1 MTLSDNKFN
10 FSDRLGLLKAVFAS
24 DKSKAIGTI
33 TSSLQRFI
41 PQYGEP
47 PRNSTA
53 NWIKTYNLNPR
64 MNPVHQIASDVASAE
79 MKVIRKNASKDI
91 ENFNH
96 PVEILLDNP
105 CNDISI
111 TKVGLLYITQVYLLL
126 PSGEAFWIK
135 ERNGLGAPTQLWP
148 VPPNWVMQIPSS
160 SSNFFLIQPS
170 GNMDAS
176 PVYVAPEDMI
186 YFKKLNV
193 TNPYLRG
200 IGRVEA
206 IGDEIETDEYM
217 AKFQKKFFFNNAIPS
232 MVGMMQGADKAT
244 IDRADE
250 EWRQKYGGYN
260 NSHKMA
266 WLGWDAKIQILKE
279 TTKEMDFVE
288 SRKYLRDTA
297 IQHFSIPPEI
307 FGIIEN
313 SNRSTIDAA
322 YYLYTKNVLA
332 KELDFIACTLNRQL
346 MIDYKDEY
354 EIKYENVVPEDN
366 EFDLKKSNEGLTR
379 GTLSI
384 DEWRLANGFE
394 ELENGKG
401 KVIYVPNNVTAISLT
416 GTSIPEEVTA
426 NKPKPVAPA
435 TAVKPSD
442 TDSLNLS
449 EKPGTAEA
457 MSYIK
462 PKVEPAVE
470 DVVPKK

>member
-1 MTLSDNKFN
+1 MSDNGN
-10 FSDRLGLLKAVFAS
+10 RFSFTDRLGLLKAVFAS
-24 DKSKAIGTI
+24 DRSKAINNV
-33 TSSLQRFI
+33 TSTLQRFI

-64 MNPVHQIASDVASAE
+64 MNPVHQIASDVSCAE
-79 MKVIRKNASKDI
+79 MKVIRKNADKDI

-96 PVEILLDNP
+96 PVEMLLDNP
-105 CNDISI
+105 CSDISI
-111 TKVGLLYITQVYLLL
+111 TKAGLMYITQVYLML
-126 PSGEAFWIK
+126 PSGEAFWLK
-135 ERNGLGAPTQLWP
+135 ERNGIGVPTQLWP
-148 VPPNWVMQIPSS
+148 VPPNWVTQIPSTC
-160 SSNFFLIQPS
+160 SNYFLVQPS

-217 AKFQKKFFFNNAIPS
+217 AKFQKKYFFNNAIPS

-244 IDRADE
+244 IQRADE
-250 EWRQKYGGYN
+250 EWQQKYGGYN

-266 WLGWDAKIQILKE
+266 WLGWDAKIQVLKE

-288 SRKYLRDTA
+288 SRKYLRDTS

-332 KELDFIACTLNRQL
+332 KELNFIASTLNRQL
-346 MIDYKDEY
+346 MNEYKDDY
-354 EIKYENVVPEDN
+354 EIKYENVVPEDA
-366 EFDLKKSNEGLTR
+366 EFDLKKANEGIAR
-379 GTLSI
+379 GAITV
-384 DEWRLANGFE
+384 DEWRLANGYS

-401 KVIYVPNNVTAISLT
+401 KVIYVPNNTTPISLT
-416 GTSIPEEVTA
+416 GTSIPEEVMA
-426 NKPKPVAPA
+426 NKPKPPAPA
-435 TAVKPSD
+435 GPPKPS
-442 TDSLNLS
+442 TSEAQS
-449 EKPGTAEA
+449 EKLGTAEA
-457 MSYIK
+457 ALYIK
-462 PKVEPAVE
+462 PEVEPVAE
-470 DVVPKK
+470 DVLPKK